1 MSTYDV
7 LNACPI
13 ICSASKFYNTI
24 VDGTC
29 KAIHKRPKG
38 NKKISKTFM
47 DSSKGFCNKRKKAQ
61 QNGKKTLLINQINN
75 KIDKWVMHMIKYQ
88 TYNGWSNKEEK
99 PSYKSVNN
107 YIILLGD
114 F

>member
-1 MSTYDV
+1 MELV
-7 LNACPI
+7 RQFI
-13 ICSASKFYNTI
+13 KGQRGI
-24 VDGTC
+24 
-29 KAIHKRPKG
+29 KRSPK
-38 NKKISKTFM
+38 KFM

-61 QNGKKTLLINQINN
+61 QNGKKTLSINQINN
-75 KIDKWVMHMIKYQ
+75 KIEKWVMHMIKYQ
-88 TYNGWSNKEEK
+88 TYNGWSDMEKK